1 MTYSRPSTGQV
12 DAYGEVGSPMA
23 ITRDGLRSKS
33 TISAKGAYLDNRD
46 PAQAGRNETAKTAGV
61 ENFLKFLVDDIA
73 PIAKGELQAQGN
85 AAAMKAVTSI
95 PGMSDG
101 SFYRQSDPEQQ
112 KILKDYNLNGYA
124 LDQFKS
130 YGAGVAVGQYG
141 SDISDRMLSSPILQS
156 DAPQAERD
164 AEKQRI
170 FSESR
175 TILQGIEPGYLSKY
189 APQLSNLEGGAVGK
203 TEKLARDARNNNLAN
218 AGITAAK
225 TSWEGYASTYS
236 QVVDRDSDE
245 SAAALYNGPLADIK
259 ESWGKAQSTQTV
271 SEFYA
276 QEEQGM
282 LSAALEAIGDEEGE
296 KALAILS
303 SWEALQGLE
312 YKITPTVNFWD
323 LGNKAGEDGRTTVEK
338 IGALKARA
346 NKLLKR
352 TLGDRVIADNGDLV
366 AGALRG
372 EKPATDA
379 LMNLVGTM
387 LASGDPGEIEKA
399 KALLEQTSQVVSQGR
414 NLAVEDSGALA
425 ELQSLAD
432 DPAVSNQEFA
442 NRAQQLRDA
451 NLISNAAMV
460 RNIERRASPTQLQL
474 QENRAYKE
482 LSETVVGGLDREGN
496 FVTGEDGDVNAV
508 IEDAKKILTAES
520 SELVGELEG
529 YLSSTFLSE
538 AKVAVRK
545 EFEDAGK
552 PMPEGAD
559 LQQAIKT
566 QAMRLVKQETARIK
580 TRYKGDKQK
589 AKEKIS
595 SIKDPIYKAIED
607 GVSRDKI
614 WGDSIIETAKKTGAR
629 PDQVWEA
636 RYTSAL
642 VGVMGPEGVRFTK
655 ETAREEAK
663 KQLEEIRRK
672 LRAQYKPSAGSKG
685 IPTRVP
691 EKIEISYDT
700 AMPGMQEEIAAAS
713 KNPDQE
719 GEGSVL
725 VVGGTKVLN
734 ALGRV
739 LPGGG
744 SPAAAA
750 TASSELSKAQS
761 IQAIQNSDG
770 WKSLNRM
777 FARRER
783 VSSTS
788 PPLPQLPPTA
798 LTDTVPIAMT
808 SDRHPMMV
816 HIGIAEGTRTI
827 NGGYTRAYK
836 GHTDPGD
843 GHRNRGTFSGGRGMG
858 NATPQQ
864 VDRHWMRELTARSA
878 RVAPVVAR
886 AGLRPGTV
894 GYNRFMF
901 NYLDLAVQAPRAA
914 DSFAAKLSSMKA
926 GNWSIEVMAKAR
938 ADSFY
943 NPMTGRLEASGF
955 GNNYSRLLGDQ
966 RSRAG
971 VWDYKRRI

>member
-1 MTYSRPSTGQV
+1 M
-12 DAYGEVGSPMA
+12 
-23 ITRDGLRSKS
+23 
-33 TISAKGAYLDNRD
+33 
-46 PAQAGRNETAKTAGV
+46 
-61 ENFLKFLVDDIA
+61 
-73 PIAKGELQAQGN
+73 
-85 AAAMKAVTSI
+85 
-95 PGMSDG
+95 
-101 SFYRQSDPEQQ
+101 
-112 KILKDYNLNGYA
+112 
-124 LDQFKS
+124 
-130 YGAGVAVGQYG
+130 
-141 SDISDRMLSSPILQS
+141 
-156 DAPQAERD
+156 
-164 AEKQRI
+164 
-170 FSESR
+170 
-175 TILQGIEPGYLSKY
+175 
-189 APQLSNLEGGAVGK
+189 
-203 TEKLARDARNNNLAN
+203 
-218 AGITAAK
+218 
-225 TSWEGYASTYS
+225 
-236 QVVDRDSDE
+236 
-245 SAAALYNGPLADIK
+245 
-259 ESWGKAQSTQTV
+259 
-271 SEFYA
+271 
-276 QEEQGM
+276 
-282 LSAALEAIGDEEGE
+282 
-296 KALAILS
+296 
-303 SWEALQGLE
+303 
-312 YKITPTVNFWD
+312 
-323 LGNKAGEDGRTTVEK
+323 
-338 IGALKARA
+338 
-346 NKLLKR
+346 
-352 TLGDRVIADNGDLV
+352 
-366 AGALRG
+366 
-372 EKPATDA
+372 
-379 LMNLVGTM
+379 
-387 LASGDPGEIEKA
+387 
-399 KALLEQTSQVVSQGR
+399 
-414 NLAVEDSGALA
+414 
-425 ELQSLAD
+425 AD
-432 DPAVSNQEFA
+432 DGTVSNQEFA

-451 NLISNAAMV
+451 GRISNQAMV
-460 RNIERRASPTQLQL
+460 RNIERRASPTRSQIDQ
-474 QENRAYKE
+474 NRAYKE

-496 FVTGEDGDVNAV
+496 FVTGEDADVNAA
-508 IEDAKKILTAES
+508 IADGMNALTKEDKD
-520 SELVGELEG
+520 LVGELEG

-559 LQQAIKT
+559 LQQAIKS
-566 QAMRLVKQETARIK
+566 QALQLIKKETARIK
-580 TRYKGDKQK
+580 AKYRDNKQIVEK
-589 AKEKIS
+589 KIS
-595 SIKDPIYKAIED
+595 SIRDPIYKAIED
-607 GVSRDKI
+607 GVTRDKI
-614 WGDSIIETAKKTGAR
+614 WGDSIIETAKKTGER

-642 VGVMGPEGVRFTK
+642 VGVKGPDGVRFTE
-655 ETAREEAK
+655 ETARKEAK
-663 KQLEEIRRK
+663 KELEEIRKQIRK
-672 LRAQYKPSAGSKG
+672 QFKPSAGSKG
-685 IPTRVP
+685 IPTGVP
-691 EKIEISYDT
+691 EKTEISYDT
-700 AMPGMQEEIAAAS
+700 AIPGMQEEIAAAS

-725 VVGGTKVLN
+725 VVGGIKVLS

-836 GHTDPGD
+836 GHTDPAD
-843 GHRNRGTFSGGRGMG
+843 GHRNRGTVSGGRGMG

-864 VDRHWMRELTARSA
+864 VDRYWMRELTARSA
-878 RVAPVVAR
+878 RVAPVMAR

-901 NYLDLAVQAPRAA
+901 NYLDLSVQAPRAA
-914 DSFAAKLSSMKA
+914 DGFAAKLSSMKA

-955 GNNYSRLLGDQ
+955 NNNYSRLLGDQ